1 MRILSFAVAALSF
14 FALLVWWKTG
24 LVPPLLLGIF
34 GLANAVTTY
43 KAPSVG
49 TFLRIL
55 MAIFAIEVVVFGAVV
70 LLSLSDYWPAALN
83 PYKLP
88 DSVALTVALFGVLV
102 WAVSHFKVVR
112 TISGIADRY
121 FDSEGPTSA
130 RIWPFP
136 AFAVSE
142 RKLAISMIVFLV
154 VVNQA
159 QVGINV
165 RLSFFSRDWFNAI
178 QNKDAATFW
187 TLLFTVFLFWAAIYI
202 VSAIVEF
209 VVQSMLLI
217 RWRRWLTDHYTS
229 RWLDGA
235 AHYRMSLRNGN
246 TDNPDQRIAEDVNR
260 FISGQGGAGGY
271 GIYSYSILLI
281 STLSSLVSFSIILW
295 TLSEN
300 FTIPGTEIAVPGFL
314 LWVAIVYS
322 LIGTLVTH
330 VIGRSLVG
338 LYFERQRYEADF
350 RFSLARLRE
359 YSEQVALLKGET
371 AERNVAMR
379 IFGMVYDNYLR
390 IVERRKR
397 LLYFTEAY
405 GQIGPFIP
413 YIVAAPFYFAGKIQ
427 LGTMTQ
433 TASAWGRVDGAL
445 NFFVNYYTSLAD
457 FKAVLDRLSTFDEA
471 IAHAH
476 ELEARKQIA
485 MSGGTAAEGITV
497 GNLDVGLPNG
507 RNIITG
513 ASLSIKTGESVLVAG
528 PSGSGKSTLFR
539 ALSGLWPFGRGQVS
553 VPAGAKVMLLPQKP
567 YLPIGTLRTAV
578 SYPSGPET
586 FSDERLKQALTAARM
601 AEFADLLDEE
611 SNWSQRLS
619 GGEQQRLAIARAILA
634 KPDWLFLDEATAAL
648 DEANELAIYQALAS
662 ELPDTT
668 IVSIGHRS
676 TLAAFHKQ
684 RVEMQPNPDGGY
696 VPRTLA
702 DAPTPAE

>member
-445 NFFVNYYTSLAD
+445 NFFVNSYTSLAD